1 MHLQELHIVNFRNIL
16 QAELEL
22 SPGVNCFVGSNG
34 AGKTNVL
41 DAMHYLSFCKSYFGT
56 TDSQN
61 VNHDQPFFVIQG
73 RYERNEAE
81 ELIYCAVKRGQK
93 KQFRRNKKDYQ
104 RLSDHIGLL
113 PLVIIEPMDELLI
126 SDGAE
131 ERRRYTDSVISQCDK
146 QYLERLITYN
156 KLLQQRNALLK
167 QMQENPMADLSLL
180 DVFDLQMAECGTFI
194 SQRRAA
200 FVEWLRPVMSDFYN
214 RLSSSAEAVDMQY
227 VTCLQR
233 YDLYQGLRES
243 RPRDFALG
251 YTSRGIHK
259 DDIDFSLTGYS
270 MRRFGSQGQRKS
282 FVIALKMAQ
291 YQYLA
296 QHNDIQPIL
305 LLDDIF
311 DKLDARRG
319 ENLISMLASDSFG
332 QIFLTDTNRARLM
345 AVLEKTR
352 KDYRIF
358 TVASGEIRLD
368 DKANEQNVSE
378 EGHI

>member
-1 MHLQELHIVNFRNIL
+1 MHLRELHIVNYRNIV
-16 QAELEL
+16 QANLEL
-22 SPGVNCFVGSNG
+22 SPGINCFVGENG

-41 DAMHYLSFCKSYFGT
+41 DAMHYLSFCKSYFGA

-61 VNHDQPFFVIQG
+61 INHEQPFFVVQG
-73 RYERNEAE
+73 HYVRNEADE
-81 ELIYCAVKRGQK
+81 VIYCGVKRGQK

-104 RLSDHIGLL
+104 RLSEHIGLL

-146 QYLERLITYN
+146 VYLERLVTYN
-156 KLLQQRNALLK
+156 KLLQQRNALIK
-167 QMQENPMADLSLL
+167 QMQDNPSMDLSLL

-194 SQRRAA
+194 SQRRAE
-200 FVEWLRPVMSDFYN
+200 FVKWLTPVMTEFYD
-214 RLSSSAEAVDMQY
+214 RLSSSHESVGMQY

-233 YDLYQGLRES
+233 YDLYEGLRDS

-251 YTSRGIHK
+251 YTSRGIHR
-259 DDIDFSLTGYS
+259 DDIEFSLAGYP

-291 YQYLA
+291 YQYLD
-296 QHNDIQPIL
+296 QHNGIRPIL

-311 DKLDARRG
+311 DKLDAQRG
-319 ENLISMLASDSFG
+319 ENLINLLATDRFG
-332 QIFLTDTNRARLM
+332 QIFLTDTNRGRLM
-345 AVLEKTR
+345 NVLEKTQ
-352 KDYRIF
+352 KEYRIF
-358 TVASGEIRLD
+358 SVERGEISL
-368 DKANEQNVSE
+368 QE
-378 EGHI
+378 EGRK